1 MEQLATPRR
10 GKKKQEKSF
19 HQNFFLGVQ
28 VPEVTQVPEV
38 IQESE
43 MA

>member
-10 GKKKQEKSF
+10 GKKKARKKLSSKL
-19 HQNFFLGVQ
+19 FLGVQ
-28 VPEVTQVPEV
+28 VHEVTQVPEV